1 VAQKENFNH
10 PQRMENIWGLSIE
23 IIEELG
29 NDLLSFYEGFNPLFK
44 TKTRDVSHHGLT
56 GLKGSLLMD
65 GKRTYM
71 EVSRKIVHP
80 LDDGQNYQHFMSDS
94 PWESQ
99 PIFDEIQGQIRGR
112 FPGAGSMLN
121 IDESG
126 DECSSSNKAGAQ
138 KQYIGRLGKT
148 EVGQVGV
155 VSSWYREGVWVLT
168 DAELFLPE
176 SWFTEEKQ
184 RIWKRL
190 HIPADREFGRKIDL
204 AQAQIDHAI
213 ENQLPF
219 DVVGADTFY
228 GRDGGFRDHVATQ
241 GKHYMVSIPCDLPVW
256 EEEPVIGIPE
266 KRPGQRGPAY
276 KNEQVLMPVAPIQV
290 RELRKEVAFETVYV
304 RDCERGRLMYE
315 HAFAEV
321 WTVREE
327 QRYDEMGNSYKGLR
341 PVKELLVIRKEKTG
355 KYSYSLSNAPMSTDK
370 RTLAQWKANR
380 HFVERTIQDTKT
392 EAGWDDLQS
401 SKYRA
406 YMHTLAIDAL
416 ALWFVAQTK
425 LKMRSR
431 CADSETITQQLG
443 IHRVPDLSFANV
455 RELLRQVFPLKTL
468 SKSQAIELVT
478 RHLVNRTKSTKSR
491 LKGTKIQI

>member
-1 VAQKENFNH
+1 MK
-10 PQRMENIWGLSIE
+10 NIWGLSIE
-23 IIEELG
+23 IIDELG
-29 NDLLSFYEGFNPLFK
+29 NELLSFYDQFK
-44 TKTRDVSHHGLT
+44 QFFKPRTRDVSHHGLT
-56 GLKGSLLMD
+56 WFKGSLLME
-65 GKRTYM
+65 GNRTYM
-71 EVSRKIVHP
+71 DVSRKIIDP
-80 LDDGQNYQHFMSDS
+80 LDDGQNIQHFMSDS
-94 PWESQ
+94 PWKSR
-99 PIFDEIQGQIRGR
+99 PIFDEIQGQIRER
-112 FPGAGSMLN
+112 FPSSGSMLN

-126 DECSSSNKAGAQ
+126 DECSSTGKAGAQ

-176 SWFTEEKQ
+176 SWFTPEKKKS
-184 RIWKRL
+184 WERL

-204 AQAQIDHAI
+204 AQDHIDRAL

-219 DVVGADTFY
+219 EIVGADTFY
-228 GRDGGFRDHVATQ
+228 GRDGAFRDHIASR
-241 GKHYMVSIPCDLPVW
+241 GKRYMVSIPCNLPVW
-256 EEEPVIGIPE
+256 EEKPLIGIPE
-266 KRPGQRGPAY
+266 KLPGQRGPAY
-276 KNEQVLMPVAPIQV
+276 KHEQVLAPVTSIPV
-290 RELRKEVAFETVYV
+290 RELRKELVFALVDV
-304 RDCERGRLMYE
+304 RDCERGRLIYE
-315 HAFAEV
+315 YAFAEV

-327 QRYDEMGNSYKGLR
+327 NRLDAQGNSSTGLR
-341 PVKELLVIRKEKTG
+341 AVKELLVIRKESTG
-355 KYSYSLSNAPMSTDK
+355 KYSYSLSNAPITTDK

-401 SKYRA
+401 VKYRA

-425 LKMRSR
+425 LNMRSR
-431 CADSETITQQLG
+431 FADAETVKQELG
-443 IHRVPDLSFANV
+443 VHRLPDLSFANV

-468 SKSQAIELVT
+468 TKAQAIELVT
-478 RHLVNRTKSTKSR
+478 KHLVNRTKSTKSR